1 MFQLISIHKELIYS
15 DEKEHV
21 IYGEAT
27 LGRKR
32 EAVLFAYV
40 KHQEVLTK
48 IYRQCKEERIKILR
62 NDNYNQ

>member
-21 IYGEAT
+21 IHAEAI

-32 EAVLFAYV
+32 EAVFL
-40 KHQEVLTK
+40 HM
-48 IYRQCKEERIKILR
+48 
-62 NDNYNQ
+62 